1 MFPVSR
7 SIARACHNFKL
18 ANSMLTPARQ
28 YSKSANGIK
37 WVDPE
42 QDPDAPVI
50 EIKIPPIPRVGEDLK
65 TKRARLLYQSRK
77 RGILETDL
85 LLSNFAKKHLE
96 SLTME
101 QLEEYDKLL
110 DEQDW
115 DIYYWATRNYDMKP
129 CPEKWEKS
137 EIMAKLREIVEN
149 RERTVYRMPDL

>member
-1 MFPVSR
+1 MRIPRTFQMAKPTLNS
-7 SIARACHNFKL
+7 AR
-18 ANSMLTPARQ
+18 M
-28 YSKSANGIK
+28 YSKSASPIK
-37 WVDPE
+37 WIDPE

-50 EIKIPPIPRVGEDLK
+50 EIKIPPIPRVGEDLQ

-85 LLSNFAKKHLE
+85 LLSNFAKKHLD
-96 SLTME
+96 SLNME

-115 DIYYWATRNYDMKP
+115 DIYYWATRNYDIKP